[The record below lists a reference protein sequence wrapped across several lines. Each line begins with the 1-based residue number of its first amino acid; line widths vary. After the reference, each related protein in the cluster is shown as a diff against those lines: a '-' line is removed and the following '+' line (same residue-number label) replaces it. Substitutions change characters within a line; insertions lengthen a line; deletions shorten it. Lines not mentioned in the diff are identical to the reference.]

1 MFGMRPKVEERL
13 AARALRVKGWPL
25 RRIAEEL
32 GVSLGSVSLWTR
44 DVNRLRPLRTIRLP
58 VISGALRVCPRCERL
73 QPIELFSRSNRD
85 GRQHWCKDCFRDYF
99 RARGDNH
106 RAQVAAAKE
115 RRRGLARALVL
126 EYLAE
131 RSCADCEEARVG
143 VLEFDHVRPPKTANI
158 SDLVATGASAA
169 RVEAELEKC
178 EVVCV
183 NCHRRRTER
192 RRASARGARA
202 QPAASPARRPRDRN
216 QAFVDSVLERSRCVD
231 CGEEDSAVLEFDHVG
246 SKRFAI
252 SDAVGGE
259 RALAEL
265 EAEIARCEIR
275 CANCHRLRTAERG
288 RHFRASSVMPP

>member
-73 QPIELFSRSNRD
+73 QPIELFSRSGRD

-99 RARGDNH
+99 RARGDTH
-106 RAQVAAAKE
+106 RTQVAAAKE

-131 RSCADCEEARVG
+131 RSCADCEEARARRSR
-143 VLEFDHVRPPKTANI
+143 VRPRLPAEDREHLRPGCHRGLGGAGRGRARKVRGRLRQLSQAADRTAAG
-158 SDLVATGASAA
+158 VRTGRPSAA
-169 RVEAELEKC
+169 GSQPGSAAPGSKPGLC
-178 EVVCV
+178 GLSPGALAM
-183 NCHRRRTER
+183 RRLR
-192 RRASARGARA
+192 RGGLCGAR
-202 QPAASPARRPRDRN
+202 
-216 QAFVDSVLERSRCVD
+216 V
-231 CGEEDSAVLEFDHVG
+231 
-246 SKRFAI
+246 
-252 SDAVGGE
+252 
-259 RALAEL
+259 
-265 EAEIARCEIR
+265 
-275 CANCHRLRTAERG
+275 
-288 RHFRASSVMPP
+288 